1 MALMSHEESYWLNK
15 TLPEL
20 LRQNVEKASE
30 APALMWNSQVMNWA
44 ELDLVSDRLAAGLAD
59 LGIGKGDVVS
69 CQLANVPEFLIL
81 HHAVAKCS
89 AIFNPIHLPYRS
101 SELEHILGFSES
113 TALVVGP
120 SIKDFS
126 YLELGLRMKQ
136 RVECLDHVV
145 SVGEET
151 AGEVIPFESL
161 KLDSP
166 PPPAAPGPE
175 DPFLMLFTSGT
186 TASPK
191 ATVHTYNMRMTN
203 SWFCGGDF
211 ELHQEDH
218 MLCCSALSH
227 MWAVLNYYSS
237 VIYGCPQV
245 LLKRYRPE
253 DFLAAAAQSQATVVI
268 GAPVHA
274 IDLLASPNLDPRAL
288 SSIRL
293 FALSGTVCPP
303 QLMRQLKETLP
314 SCKPMVFWGMTETG
328 GGFYTR
334 LEDPPQIVE
343 NTAGRAS
350 GPCII
355 GVLDEAGRPLDPGQ
369 EGELVIKSP
378 FGIPSYLKNPE
389 ATRESYTADGWFRT
403 GDLGRMDA
411 DGNIQILGRRKEE
424 INRGGTKFL
433 PQSVEEVILKHPG
446 VHMAAMVGMPD
457 ERLGERSVCFI
468 VGVPSEPPPRLE
480 DLCALLENDGMAKF
494 KWPER
499 VEIVEGLPLTPTGK
513 VQRGVLR
520 EWAANFGD

>member
-1 MALMSHEESYWLNK
+1 MSQKESYWLNK
-15 TLPEL
+15 TLPQI
-20 LRQNVEKASE
+20 LRENVAKAPD
-30 APALMWNSQVMNWA
+30 APAVMWGDQVMGWGA
-44 ELDLVSDRLAAGLAD
+44 LDLLSDQLAAGLAE
-59 LGIGKGDVVS
+59 LGIGRGDVVS
-69 CQLANVPEFLIL
+69 CQLGNMPEFLIL
-81 HHAVAKCS
+81 HHAVAKCR
-89 AIFNPIHLPYRS
+89 AVFNPIHLPYRS

-113 TALVVGP
+113 AVLVVGP

-126 YLELGLRMKQ
+126 YLELGLQMKHSL
-136 RVECLDHVV
+136 ECLHHLV
-145 SVGEET
+145 SIGEET
-151 AGEVIPFESL
+151 AAEVIPFESL
-161 KLDSP
+161 KHDSAP
-166 PPPAAPGPE
+166 PVSAADPE

-191 ATVHTYNMRMTN
+191 ATVHTHNMRLTN

-211 ELHQEDH
+211 ALREEDH

-237 VIYGCPQV
+237 VIYGCPQI
-245 LLKRYRPE
+245 LLERYRPQ
-253 DFLAAAAQSQATVVI
+253 DFLATAAAGQATVVI

-303 QLMRQLKETLP
+303 QLMRQLTATLP
-314 SCKPMVFWGMTETG
+314 NCKPMVFWGMTETG

-334 LEDPPQIVE
+334 LEDPPEIVE

-355 GVLDEAGRPLDPGQ
+355 GVLDEEGKQLAPGQ
-369 EGELVIKSP
+369 EGELAIKSP
-378 FGIPSYLKNPE
+378 FGISSYLKNPE
-389 ATRESYTADGWFRT
+389 ATAENYTADGWFRT
-403 GDLGRMDA
+403 GDLGRMAA

-433 PQSVEEVILKHPG
+433 PQAVEEVLLNHPG
-446 VHMAAMVGMPD
+446 VHMVAMVGMPD
-457 ERLGERSVCFI
+457 ERLGERSVCFM
-468 VGVPSEPPPRLE
+468 VSVPGEPPPQLE
-480 DLCALLENDGMAKF
+480 ELCALLEKDGMAKF

-499 VEIVEGLPLTPTGK
+499 LEIVEGLPVTPTGK
-513 VQRGVLR
+513 VQRGVLK
-520 EWAANFGD
+520 EWAAKLGD

>member
-1 MALMSHEESYWLNK
+1 MSHTESYWLDK
-15 TLPEL
+15 TLPQL
-20 LRQNVEKASE
+20 LRKNVQKSPQ
-30 APALMWNSQVMNWA
+30 APALMWNRQVMNWG
-44 ELDLVSDRLAAGLAD
+44 ELELLSDQLAAGLAD
-59 LGIGKGDVVS
+59 LGIGRGDVVS

-81 HHAVAKCS
+81 HHAVAKCR

-113 TALVVGP
+113 SALVVGP

-126 YLELGLRMKQ
+126 YVELGLQMKQ
-136 RVECLDHVV
+136 RLECLHHVV
-145 SVGEET
+145 SVAEGT
-151 AGEVIPFESL
+151 AAEVIPFESL
-161 KLDSP
+161 QFNSAP
-166 PPPAAPGPE
+166 PLPEPDPE

-211 ELHQEDH
+211 ALRREDH

-227 MWAVLNYYSS
+227 MWAILNYYSS

-245 LLKRYRPE
+245 LLQRYRPE
-253 DFLAAAAQSQATVVI
+253 DFLATAAEGQATVVI

-274 IDLLASPNLDPRAL
+274 IDLLASPNLDGEAL

-303 QLMRQLKETLP
+303 QLMRQLTETLP
-314 SCKPMVFWGMTETG
+314 NCTPMVFWGMTETG

-334 LEDPPQIVE
+334 LEDPPEIVE

-350 GPCII
+350 GPCVIA
-355 GVLDEAGRPLDPGQ
+355 VLGEEGQQLAADE

-378 FGIPSYLKNPE
+378 FGISSYLKNPE
-389 ATRESYTADGWFRT
+389 ATGESYTADGWFRT
-403 GDLGRMDA
+403 GDLGRMGA

-433 PQSVEEVILKHPG
+433 PQGVEEVILNHPG
-446 VHMAAMVGMPD
+446 VHTAAMVGMPD
-457 ERLGERSVCFI
+457 ERLGERSVCF
-468 VGVPSEPPPRLE
+468 VVPVPGKPPPRLE
-480 DLCALLENDGMAKF
+480 ELCALLESDGMAKF

-499 VEIVEGLPLTPTGK
+499 LEIVEGLPLTPTGK
-513 VQRGVLR
+513 VQRGVLK
-520 EWAANFGD
+520 EWATKIGD